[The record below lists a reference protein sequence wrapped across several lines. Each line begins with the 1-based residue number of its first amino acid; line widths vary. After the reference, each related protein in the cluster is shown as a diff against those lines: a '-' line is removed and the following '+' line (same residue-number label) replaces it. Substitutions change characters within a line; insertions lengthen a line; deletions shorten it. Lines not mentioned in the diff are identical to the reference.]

1 MKNNIKNG
9 KASKQRVSELIER
22 VKNKKNAS
30 IGMIVTINNGVS
42 VAEYEM
48 LVDAYNDLMD
58 ECVSLQQ
65 KLARIQEL
73 IKDE

>member
-1 MKNNIKNG
+1 MKNNIKHG
-9 KASKQRVSELIER
+9 KASKKRVSELINR
-22 VKNKKNAS
+22 VKKHDPRS
-30 IGMIVTINNGVS
+30 IGVIVTINNGVS

-48 LVDAYNDLMD
+48 LVDAFNDLMD
-58 ECVSLQQ
+58 ECVRPQQ

>member
-22 VKNKKNAS
+22 VKNNKNAS

-58 ECVSLQQ
+58 ECVRLQQ
-65 KLARIQEL
+65 KLARVQEL
-73 IKDE
+73 IKE

>member
-9 KASKQRVSELIER
+9 KASKQRVSELINR
-22 VKNKKNAS
+22 VKKNAS

-58 ECVSLQQ
+58 ECVRLQQ
-65 KLARIQEL
+65 KLARIQEV
-73 IKDE
+73 IKE

>member
-9 KASKQRVSELIER
+9 KASKKRVSELIER

-58 ECVSLQQ
+58 ECVRLQQ
-65 KLARIQEL
+65 KLARIQEV
-73 IKDE
+73 IKE

>member
-22 VKNKKNAS
+22 VKNNKNAS

-58 ECVSLQQ
+58 ECVRLQQ
-65 KLARIQEL
+65 KLARVQEV
-73 IKDE
+73 IKDK

>member
-22 VKNKKNAS
+22 VKNNKNAS

-42 VAEYEM
+42 VTEYEM
-48 LVDAYNDLMD
+48 LVDAFNALMD
-58 ECVSLQQ
+58 ECVRLQQ
-65 KLARIQEL
+65 KLARIQEV
-73 IKDE
+73 IKE

>member
-1 MKNNIKNG
+1 MKNNIKHG

-22 VKNKKNAS
+22 VKNNKNAS

-48 LVDAYNDLMD
+48 LVDAYNDLMN
-58 ECVSLQQ
+58 ECVRLQQ
-65 KLARIQEL
+65 KLARIQEV
-73 IKDE
+73 IKE

>member
-22 VKNKKNAS
+22 VKNNKNAS

-48 LVDAYNDLMD
+48 LVDAFNDLMD
-58 ECVSLQQ
+58 ECVRLQQ
-65 KLARIQEL
+65 KLARVQEV
-73 IKDE
+73 IKE

>member
-22 VKNKKNAS
+22 VKNNKNAS

-48 LVDAYNDLMD
+48 LVDAFNDLMN
-58 ECVSLQQ
+58 ECVRLQQ
-65 KLARIQEL
+65 KLARVQEV
-73 IKDE
+73 IKE